1 MLRVSVQMDSCPGDL
16 RHCDLVILRL
26 CGSPLRLHSPVRSG
40 EGHPPDILPCLLRR
54 VCRKYTEKQM
64 KNIESFKKN
73 LSKGFLFNLFLEQSE
88 HLTLII
94 DQSNE
99 PSL

>member
-16 RHCDLVILRL
+16 RHCELVILRL

-40 EGHPPDILPCLLRR
+40 EGHPPDILSHLLRS

-64 KNIESFKKN
+64 KNIGSFKKN
-73 LSKGFLFNLFLEQSE
+73 LSEAFLFHLFLKQSE
-88 HLTLII
+88 HLTA
-94 DQSNE
+94 
-99 PSL
+99 

>member
-16 RHCDLVILRL
+16 RHCELVILRL

-40 EGHPPDILPCLLRR
+40 EGHPPDILSHLLRS

-64 KNIESFKKN
+64 KNITVGES
-73 LSKGFLFNLFLEQSE
+73 LFPTRLYFGTVIQIVS
-88 HLTLII
+88 
-94 DQSNE
+94 
-99 PSL
+99 